1 MKQHMILGK
10 NRRDVEAR
18 RDEWI
23 SENPE
28 IRVVRVHRPKREP
41 ESWLTLLGGRDVPR
55 VSIIVE
61 YEVNAAVNEQADT
74 RHVNASHMNASHV
87 NASDAT
93 ATSDGDKASTLSPT

>member
-1 MKQHMILGK
+1 MAMKQHMILGK

-28 IRVVRVHRPKREP
+28 FTVVRVHRPKREP

-55 VSIIVE
+55 VSVIVE
-61 YEVNAAVNEQADT
+61 YEVNAAVNDQANTNQANTND
-74 RHVNASHMNASHV
+74 VALISG
-87 NASDAT
+87 
-93 ATSDGDKASTLSPT
+93 GDKASALSPT

>member
-1 MKQHMILGK
+1 MILGK

-23 SENPE
+23 SGNPE
-28 IRVVRVHRPKREP
+28 ITVVRVHRPKREP

-61 YEVNAAVNEQADT
+61 YEVNAAAGEQVNTNQ
-74 RHVNASHMNASHV
+74 VNTNDM
-87 NASDAT
+87 T
-93 ATSDGDKASTLSPT
+93 ATSNGDKASTLSAT

>member
-1 MKQHMILGK
+1 MAIKQHMILGK

-23 SENPE
+23 SGNPE

-61 YEVNAAVNEQADT
+61 YEVNAAAGEQVNTNQ
-74 RHVNASHMNASHV
+74 VNTNDM
-87 NASDAT
+87 T
-93 ATSDGDKASTLSPT
+93 ATSNGDKASTLSAT

>member
-1 MKQHMILGK
+1 MAMKQHMILGK

-61 YEVNAAVNEQADT
+61 YEVNTNV
-74 RHVNASHMNASHV
+74 VNANSE
-87 NASDAT
+87 
-93 ATSDGDKASTLSPT
+93 GDQDSTMSPT

>member
-1 MKQHMILGK
+1 MAMKQHMILGK

-23 SENPE
+23 SGNPE

-61 YEVNAAVNEQADT
+61 YEVNATVNDQADT
-74 RHVNASHMNASHV
+74 SHLNASHV
-87 NASDAT
+87 NRSHVSTSD

>member
-23 SENPE
+23 SGNPE

-61 YEVNAAVNEQADT
+61 YEVNAAAGEQVNTNQ
-74 RHVNASHMNASHV
+74 VNTNDM
-87 NASDAT
+87 T
-93 ATSDGDKASTLSPT
+93 ATSNGDKASTLSAT

>member
-23 SENPE
+23 SENPG
-28 IRVVRVHRPKREP
+28 ITVVRVHRPKREP
-41 ESWLTLLGGRDVPR
+41 ESWLTRLGGRHVPR

-61 YEVNAAVNEQADT
+61 YEVNAQLSQQAT
-74 RHVNASHMNASHV
+74 QQVNAT
-87 NASDAT
+87 DLT
-93 ATSDGDKASTLSPT
+93 ATGDKVSTLSPT

>member
-1 MKQHMILGK
+1 MILGK

-23 SENPE
+23 SGNPE

-61 YEVNAAVNEQADT
+61 YEVNAAAGEQVNTNQ
-74 RHVNASHMNASHV
+74 VNTNDM
-87 NASDAT
+87 T
-93 ATSDGDKASTLSPT
+93 ATSNGDKASTLSAT

>member
-1 MKQHMILGK
+1 MAIKQHMILGK

-23 SENPE
+23 SGNPE
-28 IRVVRVHRPKREP
+28 ITVVRVHRPKREP

-61 YEVNAAVNEQADT
+61 YEVNAAAGEQVNTNQ
-74 RHVNASHMNASHV
+74 VNTNDM
-87 NASDAT
+87 T
-93 ATSDGDKASTLSPT
+93 ATSNGDKASTLSAT

>member
-1 MKQHMILGK
+1 MAMKQHMILGK

-28 IRVVRVHRPKREP
+28 ITVVRVHRPKREP
-41 ESWLTLLGGRDVPR
+41 DSWLTLLGGRDVPR

-61 YEVNAAVNEQADT
+61 YEVNALENRPTNQQVTPTDT
-74 RHVNASHMNASHV
+74 
-87 NASDAT
+87 T
-93 ATSDGDKASTLSPT
+93 ATSDDDKTSTLSPT

>member
-1 MKQHMILGK
+1 MAIKQHMILGK

-23 SENPE
+23 SGNPE

-55 VSIIVE
+55 GSIIVE
-61 YEVNAAVNEQADT
+61 YEVNAAAGEQVNTNQ
-74 RHVNASHMNASHV
+74 VNTNDM
-87 NASDAT
+87 T
-93 ATSDGDKASTLSPT
+93 ATSNGDKASTLSAT

>member
-23 SENPE
+23 SENPHVT
-28 IRVVRVHRPKREP
+28 VVRVHRPKREP

-55 VSIIVE
+55 VSLIVE
-61 YEVNAAVNEQADT
+61 YEVNTASEVNT
-74 RHVNASHMNASHV
+74 
-87 NASDAT
+87 
-93 ATSDGDKASTLSPT
+93 TSDGETNSTLSPT

>member
-1 MKQHMILGK
+1 MAIKQHMILGK

-28 IRVVRVHRPKREP
+28 VTVVRVHRPKREP

-61 YEVNAAVNEQADT
+61 YEVNAAAGEQVNTNQ
-74 RHVNASHMNASHV
+74 VNTNDM
-87 NASDAT
+87 T
-93 ATSDGDKASTLSPT
+93 ATSNGDKASTLSAT